1 MLWVKSVLK
10 VNQNLIV
17 SSEQLGLGIKTE
29 GTLNPNNNRLK
40 TGKICSH

>member
-17 SSEQLGLGIKTE
+17 SQSIDDDDDDETFI
-29 GTLNPNNNRLK
+29 
-40 TGKICSH
+40 